1 MYHLVQEELCMSK
14 AADLLTTDRLLE
26 LATEMIGIPSV
37 TGNEQHLADW
47 TAAFLNGL
55 GFRDLRRLPVP
66 ESGESI
72 VAEYGATR
80 GPGVM
85 LNFHLDTFPVCEGW
99 TSDPLTPWRE
109 GDRLYGLGAHDMKGG
124 AACLLGAIEA
134 IVRSGVELPGRLLVS
149 ATSDEENWSRGAH
162 AVIQS
167 DALDGCVACLVPEPS
182 HAGTLTI
189 GQRGR
194 HVFRLAFTG
203 QAAHAAFG
211 GGINAVTDAARVVA
225 RLAEPGA
232 VDLGY
237 DERFDMTG
245 SLCVIGL
252 HGGGTLILVPEQA
265 ELFIDR
271 HILPVE
277 SAEGAAVQ
285 IRAVVDSCG
294 IEGHYALSWDERPTP
309 APGPFVVDPGSVL
322 VRTVR
327 EHLAREQGRA
337 IRLVLGRS
345 VADTSHFAVHG
356 NVPTLICGPQGG
368 NTCTADEY
376 VEISSL
382 VPTARTYVHSVL
394 DLLNTERTNDRDM

>member
-1 MYHLVQEELCMSK
+1 MSN
-14 AADLLTTDRLLE
+14 AADLLTTDRLVQ
-26 LATEMIGIPSV
+26 LASEMIAIPSV
-37 TGNEQHLADW
+37 TGNEQQLVDW
-47 TAAFLNGL
+47 TATFLREL
-55 GFRDLRRLPVP
+55 GFRNLRRLPVP

-72 VAEYGATR
+72 VAEYGAAH
-80 GPGVM
+80 GPAVM
-85 LNFHLDTFPVCEGW
+85 LNFHLDTFPICEGW
-99 TSDPLTPWRE
+99 TGDPLLPRRD

-124 AACLLGAIEA
+124 AACLLGAVEA
-134 IVRSGVELPGRLLVS
+134 LVRSGVALSGRLIVS

-167 DALDGCVACLVPEPS
+167 GALDGCVACLVPEPS
-182 HAGTLTI
+182 NAGTLTI

-211 GGINAVTDAARVVA
+211 GGINAVTDAARVAA

-232 VDLGY
+232 IDLGH
-237 DERFDMTG
+237 DERFAMTG

-252 HGGGTLILVPEQA
+252 HGGGTLVLVPEQA
-265 ELFIDR
+265 QLFIDR
-271 HILPVE
+271 HILPGE
-277 SAEGAAVQ
+277 TAEGAAAQ
-285 IRAVVDSCG
+285 LRAVVESCG
-294 IEGHYALSWDERPTP
+294 IAGRYELRWDERPTS
-309 APGPFVVDPGSVL
+309 APGPFVVDPASAL
-322 VRTVR
+322 VQTVR
-327 EHLAREQGRA
+327 AHLEREQGRE

-376 VEISSL
+376 VDITSL
-382 VPTARTYVHSVL
+382 LPTARTYVHSVR
-394 DLLNTERTNDRDM
+394 DLLNAK